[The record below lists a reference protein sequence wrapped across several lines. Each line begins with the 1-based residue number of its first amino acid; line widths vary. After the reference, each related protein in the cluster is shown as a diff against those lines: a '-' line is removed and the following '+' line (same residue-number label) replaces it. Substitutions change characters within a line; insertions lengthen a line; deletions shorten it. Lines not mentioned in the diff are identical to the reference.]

1 MDTKR
6 INQLPVADAL
16 TENTN
21 VLIEADGSTQRIPAD
36 KIVPIDGADGQ
47 VLTYQDGKAVWVD
60 VPSGLPTTVPV
71 IRSASVG
78 QTVVVKAV
86 DESGKPT
93 EWEAADMAS
102 GGGGVAFINLKKS
115 TPTVWDAASGQ
126 FIPLTRE
133 KFIELFNVGTIRV
146 VEDVFTTDPT
156 VPDWGNSKVRGTVVG
171 YYINSNTAKVTVAS
185 ATGQGVTGDIN
196 AWV

>member
-60 VPSGLPTTVPV
+60 VLSGLPTTVPV
-71 IRSASVG
+71 IQSASVG

-86 DESGKPT
+86 DENGKPT
-93 EWEAADMAS
+93 EWEAADVSGGVLWVTLPSSFSEEGGVVYSGFRTTDKRLTASELNAAFAS
-102 GGGGVAFINLKKS
+102 GPVRTCYSHGDGYYGTLIGYNINGK
-115 TPTVWDAASGQ
+115 TAEA
-126 FIPLTRE
+126 I
-133 KFIELFNVGTIRV
+133 VGTGS
-146 VEDVFTTDPT
+146 TTT
-156 VPDWGNSKVRGTVVG
+156 IQSERWLL
-171 YYINSNTAKVTVAS
+171 A
-185 ATGQGVTGDIN
+185 
-196 AWV
+196 

>member
-21 VLIEADGSTQRIPAD
+21 VLIEVDGSTQRIPAD
-36 KIVPIDGADGQ
+36 KIVQIDDK
-47 VLTYQDGKAVWVD
+47 L
-60 VPSGLPTTVPV
+60 LPTTVPV
-71 IRSASVG
+71 IQSAMVG

-93 EWEAADMAS
+93 EWEAADMA
-102 GGGGVAFINLKKS
+102 GGGGVAFVNLQS
-115 TPTVWDAASGQ
+115 TTNPTVWDAALGQ
-126 FIPLTRE
+126 YISLTKE
-133 KFIELFNVGTIRV
+133 KFVELFNTGTIRV

-156 VPDWGNSKVRGTVVG
+156 VPDWGNSKGRGTVVG
-171 YYINSNTAKVTVAS
+171 YWINSNVA
-185 ATGQGVTGDIN
+185 GVTIVQSNKVVSNANIN